1 MGRLISMKHSRV
13 KEAFIMRA
21 IQMTD
26 ETLCLKTELN
36 FKEKLEIAAALDQM
50 GVGFIELPAPKNVQ
64 DTLLLKALSATLK
77 SAALS
82 VRTPLA
88 TDGVDE
94 TWAAV
99 RDAARSRLTVFVP
112 LSPMQLEYQCHK
124 KPKAVPEMVK
134 ALVSRCREMGADTAF
149 VAGDA
154 TRAEQSLLSDA
165 VKTAIAAGAQTII
178 FSDDLGQ
185 ALPEEFAAFIS
196 GLFEKLPELKQVSVG
211 VSCQNDLNL
220 ALPCVL
226 SALTAGAGQVVTGT
240 GASAHP
246 SPEALYRVLD
256 KKGAVLGMETS
267 LNAGRLTMLSR
278 RIEAIQSTPKSATS
292 PFETGVRA
300 AQGEGLLSAS
310 SDMNAV
316 LKAVAALGYDLMDDD
331 RQKVYDAFQTVAEKK
346 SVTFAELDAIVAS
359 VAMQVPAAYRLD
371 SYVINN
377 GNIIT
382 ATAHIRLSRDGQAL
396 EGISLGD
403 GPIDAA
409 FLAIEKIIGHHFELD
424 DFKIQSV
431 TEGREAMGDALVRLR
446 ANGKLYAG
454 RGTSTDIVGAS
465 IRAYVNA
472 LNKIVWDEVNA

>member
-1 MGRLISMKHSRV
+1 
-13 KEAFIMRA
+13 MRA

-82 VRTPLA
+82 VRTPL
-88 TDGVDE
+88 TLDGVDE

-99 RDAARSRLTVFVP
+99 RDAAHSRLTVCVP

-124 KPKAVPEMVK
+124 KPKAVPEMVN
-134 ALVSRCREMGADTAF
+134 ALVARCREMGADTAF
-149 VAGDA
+149 IAGDA
-154 TRAEQSLLSDA
+154 TRAEENLLSDA

-196 GLFEKLPELKQVSVG
+196 GLLEKLPELKQVSVG
-211 VSCQNDLNL
+211 VSCQNDLDL

-226 SALTAGAGQVVTGT
+226 SALNAGAGQVITSI

-256 KKGAVLGMETS
+256 KKSAVLGMETS

-278 RIEAIQSTPKSATS
+278 RIEGIQSAPKSATS

-300 AQGEGLLSAS
+300 AQGEEGLLGPS

-331 RQKVYDAFQTVAEKK
+331 RQKVYDAFRTVAEKK
-346 SVTFAELDAIVAS
+346 SVTFTELDAIVAS